1 MCLSTVY
8 RNKLAPEAVVMKNVM
23 SIECKDGT
31 IILTDLMERQ
41 VAIEG
46 TLEKAN
52 LVEGFVVIKETKTA

>member
-8 RNKLAPEAVVMKNVM
+8 KNTMTPDAIVLRNVMK
-23 SIECKDGT
+23 IEFQEGT

-46 TLEKAN
+46 TLEVAN
-52 LVEGFVVIKETKTA
+52 LVEGTVLIREK